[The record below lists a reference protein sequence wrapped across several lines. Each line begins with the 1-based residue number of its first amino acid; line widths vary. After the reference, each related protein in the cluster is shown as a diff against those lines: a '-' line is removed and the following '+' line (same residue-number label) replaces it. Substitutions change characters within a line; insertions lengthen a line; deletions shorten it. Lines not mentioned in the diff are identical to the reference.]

1 LRTNGEPRRLSQ
13 KDELALFRIV
23 QEALHNVERHS
34 AAKTVKVRIRFA
46 QDVRATVIDDGKGF
60 DTSEVIDRRESF
72 TRLGLLGMRER
83 AKLAGAALSITSRP
97 SRGTRVTVTLRS
109 TA

>member
-1 LRTNGEPRRLSQ
+1 M
-13 KDELALFRIV
+13 
-23 QEALHNVERHS
+23 QEALHNVERH
-34 AAKTVKVRIRFA
+34 AAAGSVRVRIQFA
-46 QDVRATVIDDGKGF
+46 KDVRATVIDDGSGF
-60 DTSEVIDRRESF
+60 DISEVFDDRQSS

-83 AKLAGAALSITSRP
+83 AKLAGAALSIASRP